1 LRKDVGGQQ
10 PGTAGNAGFYRFH
23 QVQWDPHA
31 LTITEAATIAGVTL
45 GSVAQAVVVF
55 AIYLFPI

>member
-1 LRKDVGGQQ
+1 LGQDVGGQQ
-10 PGTAGNAGFYRFH
+10 AGPAGHADFYRFH

-31 LTITEAATIAGVTL
+31 LTITEAATISGVTL
-45 GSVAQAVVVF
+45 GSLAQAVVVS

>member
-1 LRKDVGGQQ
+1 
-10 PGTAGNAGFYRFH
+10 
-23 QVQWDPHA
+23 